1 MSTIIMT
8 ESTCD
13 LPREYIDAH
22 PCLEVVPMVFQFGA
36 EEQLDIAG
44 QTDNHLNYERL
55 RAGEV
60 ATTSQLNS
68 DYLYGQMKK
77 HLQNG
82 DDVLYLAFSSGLSG
96 TCSNGMLAANELRG
110 EFPERKLT
118 VVDTLDITLT
128 RLLKS
133 RKAGDYEMTYCLTL
147 KNFEN
152 ELKQKLGDF
161 VVQAKDATV
170 GSYDFDAG
178 DFVFEDAVNGKKLDV
193 YGTLAAVK
201 AQFLKKTSGEVE
213 AALQET
219 AAKVTVDDL
228 RKDFGMISSFETVST
243 NTENGNH
250 NMGLALSRVN
260 GTVLN
265 PGDTFSY
272 ENIVGD
278 STNASTGFLPA
289 GGLSGGAL
297 VQMYGGGICQASST
311 IYGAALRAGM
321 TITLRDC
328 HSSPSTYVPIG
339 LDATVSYGEIDFQFR
354 NDLDTP
360 VYIMSWMDGVTLHVQ
375 FYGKH
380 PKEWDTINVYSQ
392 TTSEIPPLSTVKYVV
407 DQNLKKGEKVL
418 STSGNWG
425 YEASAWRDF
434 VKDGEVIRTETLPSS
449 YYGPSGTIYRIGP
462 GTETSSPSPT
472 PTATPTAAPTATP
485 TPTAAPTPEPTP
497 APPAEPTAAPTEES
511 TPEPVTAAE
520 TGE

>member
-1 MSTIIMT
+1 MYRHKTKKY
-8 ESTCD
+8 
-13 LPREYIDAH
+13 RAAA
-22 PCLEVVPMVFQFGA
+22 VGA
-36 EEQLDIAG
+36 
-44 QTDNHLNYERL
+44 
-55 RAGEV
+55 V
-60 ATTSQLNS
+60 
-68 DYLYGQMKK
+68 
-77 HLQNG
+77 
-82 DDVLYLAFSSGLSG
+82 
-96 TCSNGMLAANELRG
+96 LAAVLMLG
-110 EFPERKLT
+110 FAGCDKLPTSSDSAATAAPTPTPEPEDLTVFAEGTTMDGIDISGMKLAEAEKVCRAAALKPYANINVTVKSGDTEMTAKGSELT

-178 DFVFEDAVNGKKLDV
+178 DFMFEDAVNGKKLDV

-339 LDATVSYGEIDFQFR
+339 LDATVSYGEIDKKAAKEALQRHYKGKKLLPKIFKKE
-354 NDLDTP
+354 NHIDEIKG
-360 VYIMSWMDGVTLHVQ
+360 VYVPFWLFDA
-375 FYGKH
+375 
-380 PKEWDTINVYSQ
+380 DA
-392 TTSEIPPLSTVKYVV
+392 
-407 DQNLKKGEKVL
+407 D
-418 STSGNWG
+418 
-425 YEASAWRDF
+425 AD
-434 VKDGEVIRTETLPSS
+434 IRYKATRVRTWSDS
-449 YYGPSGTIYRIGP
+449 DYDY
-462 GTETSSPSPT
+462 TETSYYSIGRSGDIGFDRVPVDGSSKMPDDLMESI
-472 PTATPTAAPTATP
+472 
-485 TPTAAPTPEPTP
+485 EPF
-497 APPAEPTAAPTEES
+497 
-511 TPEPVTAAE
+511 
-520 TGE
+520 

>member
-1 MSTIIMT
+1 M
-8 ESTCD
+8 
-13 LPREYIDAH
+13 
-22 PCLEVVPMVFQFGA
+22 
-36 EEQLDIAG
+36 
-44 QTDNHLNYERL
+44 
-55 RAGEV
+55 
-60 ATTSQLNS
+60 
-68 DYLYGQMKK
+68 
-77 HLQNG
+77 
-82 DDVLYLAFSSGLSG
+82 
-96 TCSNGMLAANELRG
+96 
-110 EFPERKLT
+110 
-118 VVDTLDITLT
+118 DTLDSTLT

-497 APPAEPTAAPTEES
+497 APPAEPTAAPTEEP
-511 TPEPVTAAE
+511 TPESVTAAE